1 MDGTFAAKP
10 GPDTPI
16 SKLRLRPAI
25 RDGRAATIREVAV
38 RMRAEDVSSIVIDTE
53 PPSIVTERDLTR
65 ALAEGLDPSEPAM
78 RVATRAPVWVPPT
91 ITVVH
96 AAATMVQV
104 GMRHMLVLNVD
115 GEPVGVLS
123 MRDVFEVLLRSVDG
137 GGWLVDFATA
147 LGDVG

>member
-1 MDGTFAAKP
+1 MDERFGKL

-16 SKLRLRPAI
+16 SKLDLRPPV
-25 RDGRAATIREVAV
+25 REGRQATIRQVAAL
-38 RMRAEDVSSIVIDTE
+38 MRAEDVSSVVIDTE

-65 ALAEGLDPSEPAM
+65 ALAEAIDPSQPAM
-78 RVATRAPVWVPPT
+78 RVATRAPVWAPPT

-104 GMRHMLVLNVD
+104 GMRHMLVLATS

-123 MRDVFEVLLRSVDG
+123 MRDLFEILLRSYDAG
-137 GGWLVDFATA
+137 AWLVDFAAA
-147 LGDVG
+147 LGDV